1 VGATGATGGGGAAY
15 PTFHGYGDQLQS
27 PGPSNWAV
35 NSAARAT
42 SDSNNAGLPCRRFDD
57 TTEEGVGILV
67 DIPTGVTNIIIGL
80 RSRAETA
87 AATNLDV
94 VPRLYVREMPD
105 NAAVEAWSGGTDMA
119 TITMGTSNEYF
130 QYDSETFA
138 LTTLSLVAGRTVQI
152 ELTRNTG
159 SGSDTLSGDWTLLEL
174 NVSFS

>member
-1 VGATGATGGGGAAY
+1 
-15 PTFHGYGDQLQS
+15 
-27 PGPSNWAV
+27 
-35 NSAARAT
+35 
-42 SDSNNAGLPCRRFDD
+42 
-57 TTEEGVGILV
+57 
-67 DIPTGVTNIIIGL
+67 VTNIIIGL